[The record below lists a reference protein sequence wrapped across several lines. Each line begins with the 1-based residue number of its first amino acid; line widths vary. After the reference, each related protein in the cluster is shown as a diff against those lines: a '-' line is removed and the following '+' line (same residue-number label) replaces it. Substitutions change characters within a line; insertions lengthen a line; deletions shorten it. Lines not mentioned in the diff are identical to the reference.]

1 MENIFT
7 YALNSQSVFELDI
20 LVPDEKEVR
29 VQYLQDQEKGIQSQF
44 PYWSRI
50 WPSAIAMAGFL
61 ERHKEYI
68 GSKVLELGAGLAIPS
83 FIASRYATHV
93 RASDF
98 MEESVWLAKKNI
110 IRLKLDNVSAEQ
122 LDWSNLP
129 GDIQADTVL
138 MSDVNYSPKDFDTLQ
153 KVILRFLKA
162 GSSIIL
168 STPGRL
174 AGKSFIEFLLP
185 YIAYKETMDISG
197 AEILIAVMIK
207 KTEDN
212 EH

>member
-1 MENIFT
+1 MENAFT
-7 YALNSQSVFELDI
+7 YTLNSQSVFDLDI
-20 LVPDEKEVR
+20 LVPDEEEVR
-29 VQYLQDQEKGIQSQF
+29 LQYLQDQEKGIQRQF

-68 GSKVLELGAGLAIPS
+68 GNKVLELGAGLAIPS
-83 FIASRYATHV
+83 FVASRYATHV
-93 RASDF
+93 TASDF
-98 MEESVWLAKKNI
+98 MEESVRLAQQNI

-129 GDIQADTVL
+129 EDIQADTVL

-153 KVILRFLKA
+153 KVILRLLKA

-174 AGKSFIEFLLP
+174 AGKSFVEFLLP
-185 YIAYKETMDISG
+185 YIAYRETMDISG
-197 AEILIAVMIK
+197 AEILIAVITK
-207 KTEDN
+207 KT
-212 EH
+212 

>member
-1 MENIFT
+1 MENAFT
-7 YALNSQSVFELDI
+7 YTLNSQSVFDLDI
-20 LVPDEKEVR
+20 LVPDAEEVM
-29 VQYLQDQEKGIQSQF
+29 VQYLHDRDKGIQRHF

-83 FIASRYATHV
+83 FVASRYATHV
-93 RASDF
+93 TAADF
-98 MEESVWLAKKNI
+98 MEESVWLAKQNI
-110 IRLKLDNVSAEQ
+110 IRLKLENVSAEQ

-153 KVILRFLKA
+153 KVILRLLNA

-185 YIAYKETMDISG
+185 YIAYRETKDISG
-197 AEILIAVMIK
+197 AEILIAVIIK